1 MNKKE
6 VLENILGK
14 SVERTSFLG
23 YKFYVWDIS
32 HRKAIN
38 LLLKNG
44 FAQARNPNYIV
55 NRTDE
60 NIVIYKKAGNHKN
73 VFIVQM

>member
-6 VLENILGK
+6 ILENILGK

-44 FAQARNPNYIV
+44 FDQARNPNYIV
-55 NRTDE
+55 FGD
-60 NIVIYKKAGNHKN
+60 IVINKKAGKHKN
-73 VFIVQM
+73 IFIVQM

>member
-6 VLENILGK
+6 ILQSVLGE
-14 SVERTSFLG
+14 SVERASFLG
-23 YKFYVWDIS
+23 YRFYVWDIS

-44 FAQARNPNYIV
+44 FTQARNPNYIILG
-55 NRTDE
+55 D
-60 NIVIYKKAGNHKN
+60 IVINKKAGKHKN